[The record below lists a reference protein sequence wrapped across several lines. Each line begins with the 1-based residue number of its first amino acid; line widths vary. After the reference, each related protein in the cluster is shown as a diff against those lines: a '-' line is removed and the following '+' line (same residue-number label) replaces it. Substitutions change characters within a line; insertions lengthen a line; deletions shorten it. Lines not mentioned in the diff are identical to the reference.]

1 MVRGLVRA
9 GLGVV
14 AALVMAAV
22 AMAAINEVGQS
33 AVERIGAL

>member
-9 GLGVV
+9 GMGVV

-22 AMAAINEVGQS
+22 AMAVIDQVGQS